1 MTKLS
6 GFVRGLPEFWATC
19 PIYAKGVEL
28 PPNREGKV
36 KTSDGKVPHKRWKKE
51 HITPSHALRI
61 IESAPDSFKAI
72 GVRTGPISR
81 GLVILDVDKRLG
93 ALKRGWTGLDG
104 APFIE
109 SGRRN
114 AGKYLFYVPETM
126 WDEVSDLS
134 HTATDNQG
142 YEVLW
147 GRQGIIF
154 GAYAHGGDYKFQG
167 DLNNIPQAPA
177 WLLAEMK
184 EGHRRK
190 EASQK
195 TATDLLDR
203 RSREEKIDIVKVC
216 LSAIAPEGG
225 NDFWVKIGM
234 MIHSGL
240 PDETGLDL
248 WREWSK
254 RDAEYSHD
262 WENGDPC
269 EERWNAGFKAG
280 GGLTFGTLLFLAKE
294 ADPRGNRFKSEE
306 GQRVKE
312 LVMRIH
318 AEAEQ
323 EIQRYVT
330 PQQSF
335 TTIREAVQD
344 IYEIDNPAEQM
355 VEMHFLA
362 IKTGWKVDRLEE
374 MYVADQE
381 YRAAEHQ
388 GEITLADLM
397 KMPLDREYLIPGILP
412 NPFTVLIYGAGG
424 DGKSSAAWAI
434 AKHIATGDPF
444 KVKGQEESVKQG
456 PVLILNG
463 DQPLIQMQDQ
473 LAEINIPE
481 DAMRNVVIRNG
492 FDLTQQGRFIDLMKK
507 YKPSLVIIDSLVGCS
522 GARSADENK
531 SIYARPLYWLTRNNG
546 VAYPATTVMIIHHSN
561 KQGGFRGTTAIRDAV
576 DEVWALRKLSEE
588 EQKLENKAGSDDPT
602 RTRLVTVEK
611 SRQGREQSHLWLH
624 KNQDETFTLEERAKP
639 LESDTKPMSK
649 KDRALEFL
657 REQRGKGFTIQE
669 ITRKTHSGVLTKEFE
684 PGVRT
689 AIARLIK
696 EGLVEKAGVSGKSHL
711 YRALLAKTTSLLRG
725 DPLNLDTL
733 EVDPLQEKGSAPVS
747 PSVSPCVSNPDETLP
762 QVVITESQP
771 SQPLEPP
778 TVSPVLE
785 TLADT
790 VGDTGEDPS
799 DTNGSDP
806 SVSKV
811 ARIPTR
817 MQRGPG
823 MWNFG

>member
-28 PPNREGKV
+28 PPDRNGKV
-36 KTSDGKVPHKRWKKE
+36 RTSDGKVPHVRWKKD
-51 HITPSHALRI
+51 HITPSHAAQI

-72 GVRTGPISR
+72 GVRTGPVSR

-93 ALKRGWTGLDG
+93 ALKRGWTDLEG
-104 APFIE
+104 APFVE

-114 AGKYLFYVPETM
+114 AGKYLFYVPEKM

-134 HTATDNQG
+134 HTATENLG

-167 DLNNIPQAPA
+167 DLNSIPQAPA

-184 EGHRRK
+184 EGFRRK
-190 EASQK
+190 EASKK

-203 RSREEKIDIVKVC
+203 RSREEKIDFVKVC
-216 LSAIAPEGG
+216 LSAIPPQGG
-225 NDFWVKIGM
+225 EDHWVKIGM

-254 RDAEYSHD
+254 KDTDYSQD

-269 EERWNAGFKAG
+269 EERWSAGFKAG
-280 GGLTFGTLLFLAKE
+280 GGLTFGTLLYLAKE
-294 ADPRGNRFKSEE
+294 EDPRGNRFKSEE
-306 GQRVKE
+306 GKRVKE
-312 LVMRIH
+312 WVMRIH
-318 AEAEQ
+318 GEADYEKD
-323 EIQRYVT
+323 RYVT
-330 PQQSF
+330 PQQTF

-344 IYEIDNPAEQM
+344 VYEIDNPAEQM

-397 KMPLDREYLIPGILP
+397 KMKLDRKYLIPGVLP
-412 NPFTVLIYGAGG
+412 SPFTVLIYGAGG
-424 DGKSSAAWAI
+424 DGKSSAAWTV
-434 AKHIATGDPF
+434 AKHVATGDPF
-444 KVKGQEESVKQG
+444 KVKGQGESVNKG

-463 DQPLIQMQDQ
+463 DQPMIQMQDQ
-473 LAEINIPE
+473 LAEIDIPE

-522 GARSADENK
+522 GARAADENK

-546 VAYPATTVMIIHHSN
+546 VTYPATTVMIIHHSN

-576 DEVWALRKLSEE
+576 DEVWALRKLSDE
-588 EQKLENKAGSDDPT
+588 EQKLEIEAGNEDPT
-602 RTRLVTVEK
+602 RTRVVTVEK

-639 LESDTKPMSK
+639 LASDTRPMSK

-657 REQRGKGFTIQE
+657 RKQRGKGFTLQE
-669 ITRKTHSGVLTKEFE
+669 INKSVHSGLLRKEFE

-689 AIARLIK
+689 AINRLLK
-696 EGLVEKAGVSGKSHL
+696 EGLIEKAGVSGKSHL
-711 YRALLAKTTSLLRG
+711 YRALLAETTSLLRG
-725 DPLNLDTL
+725 DPLNLETV
-733 EVDPLQEKGSAPVS
+733 EVVPLQEKGSEVFQ
-747 PSVSPCVSNPDETLP
+747 PSVSPCVSNPDETLAEA
-762 QVVITESQP
+762 VITSSQP

-778 TVSPVLE
+778 TVSPLLDTLRETGAE
-785 TLADT
+785 TLK
-790 VGDTGEDPS
+790 DPS

-811 ARIPTR
+811 PRIPAR

-823 MWNFG
+823 MWNAG

>member
-28 PPNREGKV
+28 PPDKNGKV
-36 KTSDGKVPHKRWKKE
+36 RTSDGKVPHVRWKKD
-51 HITPSHALRI
+51 HITPSHAAQI

-72 GVRTGPISR
+72 GVRTGPVSR

-93 ALKRGWTGLDG
+93 ALKRGWTDLEG
-104 APFIE
+104 APFVE

-114 AGKYLFYVPETM
+114 AGKYLFYVPEKM

-134 HTATDNQG
+134 HTATENLG

-167 DLNNIPQAPA
+167 DLNSIPQAPA

-184 EGHRRK
+184 EGFRRK
-190 EASQK
+190 EASKK

-203 RSREEKIDIVKVC
+203 RSREEKIDFVKVC
-216 LSAIAPEGG
+216 LSAIPPQGG
-225 NDFWVKIGM
+225 EDHWVKIGM

-254 RDAEYSHD
+254 KDTDYSQD

-269 EERWNAGFKAG
+269 EERWSAGFKAG
-280 GGLTFGTLLFLAKE
+280 GGLTFGTLLYLAKE
-294 ADPRGNRFKSEE
+294 EDPRGNRFKSEE
-306 GQRVKE
+306 GKRVKE
-312 LVMRIH
+312 WVMRIH
-318 AEAEQ
+318 GEADYEKD
-323 EIQRYVT
+323 RYVT
-330 PQQSF
+330 PQQSYE
-335 TTIREAVQD
+335 TIREAVQD

-397 KMPLDREYLIPGILP
+397 KMELDRKYLIPGVLP
-412 NPFTVLIYGAGG
+412 SPFTVLIYGAGG
-424 DGKSSAAWAI
+424 DGKSSAAWTI
-434 AKHIATGDPF
+434 AKHVATGDPF
-444 KVKGQEESVKQG
+444 KVKGQGEAVNKG

-463 DQPLIQMQDQ
+463 DQPMIQMQDQ
-473 LAEINIPE
+473 LAEIDIPE

-522 GARSADENK
+522 GARAADENK

-546 VAYPATTVMIIHHSN
+546 VTYPATTVMIIHHSN

-576 DEVWALRKLSEE
+576 DEVWALRKLSDE
-588 EQKLENKAGSDDPT
+588 EQKLEIEAGNEDPT
-602 RTRLVTVEK
+602 RTRVVTVEK

-639 LESDTKPMSK
+639 LASDTRPMSK

-657 REQRGKGFTIQE
+657 RKQRGKGFTLQE
-669 ITRKTHSGVLTKEFE
+669 INKSVHSGLLRKEFE

-689 AIARLIK
+689 AINRLLK
-696 EGLVEKAGVSGKSHL
+696 EGLIEKAGVSGKSHL
-711 YRALLAKTTSLLRG
+711 YRALLAETTSLLRG
-725 DPLNLDTL
+725 DPSNLETV
-733 EVDPLQEKGSAPVS
+733 EVVPLQEKGSAVFQP
-747 PSVSPCVSNPDETLP
+747 PVSPCVSNPDETLAE
-762 QVVITESQP
+762 VVITSSQP
-771 SQPLEPP
+771 SQALEPP
-778 TVSPVLE
+778 TVSPLLDTLRETGAE
-785 TLADT
+785 TLK
-790 VGDTGEDPS
+790 DPS
-799 DTNGSDP
+799 DTHGSDP

-811 ARIPTR
+811 PRIPAR

-823 MWNFG
+823 MWNAS